1 MRPMDERAQ
10 ELLAAWVKG
19 LQDCF
24 GERICL
30 AALVGSQA
38 RGEAG
43 PESDVDVNV
52 VLDHV
57 EEADVEAMERLVAGL
72 PHRELACGWL
82 GGLDEMAGWPA
93 WDHVGTYMAYQV
105 LIGSIDALPPLTD
118 RMLIDS
124 VAANLAVL
132 SHTLRYRR
140 IYGGDRERA
149 AAQALG
155 EKKTIGHTLR
165 AYRMLCDRNSA
176 FRTDPLDT
184 AVMAL
189 TSDTP
194 SEEILSV
201 CERWAASLLLRLGD
215 GQA

>member
-1 MRPMDERAQ
+1 MERMEEKAQ
-10 ELLAAWVKG
+10 TLLAAWVQG
-19 LQDCF
+19 LKECF
-24 GERICL
+24 GGRIRL

-43 PESDVDVNV
+43 PESDVDLNV

-118 RMLIDS
+118 QMLIDS
-124 VAANLAVL
+124 VAANLAAL
-132 SHTLRYRR
+132 SHALRYRR
-140 IYGGDRERA
+140 IYGGDRDQA
-149 AAQALG
+149 AAKALG
-155 EKKTIGHTLR
+155 EKKVIGHTLR
-165 AYRMLCDRNSA
+165 AYRMLCQRNPA
-176 FRTDPLDT
+176 FRGDPLD
-184 AVMAL
+184 AEVMAL
-189 TSDTP
+189 TPDRP
-194 SEEILSV
+194 AEEVLSV
-201 CERWAASLLLRLGD
+201 SERWAASLLRRLGR
-215 GQA
+215 GMA